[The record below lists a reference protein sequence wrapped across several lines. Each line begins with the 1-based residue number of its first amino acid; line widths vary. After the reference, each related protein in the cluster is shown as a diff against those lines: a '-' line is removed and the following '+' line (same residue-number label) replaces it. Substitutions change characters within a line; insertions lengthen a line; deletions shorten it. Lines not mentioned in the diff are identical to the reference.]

1 MDKKDVIEFFDSL
14 APGWDS
20 GNERNEK
27 VIEFILQKGGIK
39 KGSHIL
45 DVGCGTGVLFG
56 DYEKIGAASVTGID
70 ISPEM
75 VKIAKE
81 KFPAYK
87 VVCADAESYSFD
99 ESFDAVMIYNAFPH
113 FAFPEKLI
121 ENLSSYL
128 KEGGRFTVA
137 HGISEAALAE
147 CHSGIARHVS
157 LPLPSKEAMKEMM
170 SDYLNVDVTI
180 SDEEKYIVSGT
191 KK

>member
-81 KFPAYK
+81 KYPSYK
-87 VVCADAESYSFD
+87 VICADAESYSFD

-137 HGISEAALAE
+137 HGISEAAIAE
-147 CHSGIARHVS
+147 CHSGIAKHVS
-157 LPLPSKEAMKEMM
+157 LTLPSKETLSEMM
-170 SDYLNVDVTI
+170 SELFSVDVMI
-180 SDEEKYIVSGT
+180 SDDEKYIVSGV